1 MAIVKGAINK
11 ARQKELFDS
20 VAVVLGIGE
29 YVPPIEIKR
38 LFGADMWLVIFEL
51 SRSDKHLAHYVE
63 NAGFMVTP
71 KGFNMAV
78 TLHNVEYINSLKEAA
93 DDE

>member
-11 ARQKELFDS
+11 ARQQELFDS

-38 LFGADMWLVIFEL
+38 LPLCFCFEFFL
-51 SRSDKHLAHYVE
+51 S
-63 NAGFMVTP
+63 
-71 KGFNMAV
+71 FNISSYGS
-78 TLHNVEYINSLKEAA
+78 T
-93 DDE
+93 